1 MAVLKAEV
9 EFDFSPIQEL
19 VRLFPE
25 LGGRYLSLV
34 GKRSRVLLK
43 EQLLSGQE
51 ITLNAY
57 PTDSKGKNTIT
68 SDVNKKRTQVKI
80 YSYPANLFE
89 RGRMLNSGKKE
100 RGKYIITKKLKG
112 LVEPRIPN
120 YIAEFESR
128 ILNPEIHNIGLGE

>member
-1 MAVLKAEV
+1 MAVLRTEAT
-9 EFDFSPIQEL
+9 FDYSPIQEL
-19 VRLFPE
+19 VKQFPS
-25 LGGRYLSLV
+25 LGGRYLALV

-57 PTDSKGKNTIT
+57 PTDARGRNTIT
-68 SDVNKKRTQVKI
+68 SDVNKKRNQVKI

-89 RGRMLNSGKKE
+89 RGRMLRSGKKE

-112 LVEPRIPN
+112 LVEPKIPN
-120 YIAEFESR
+120 YITEFENR
-128 ILNPEIHNIGLGE
+128 ILEPEINNMGLGK